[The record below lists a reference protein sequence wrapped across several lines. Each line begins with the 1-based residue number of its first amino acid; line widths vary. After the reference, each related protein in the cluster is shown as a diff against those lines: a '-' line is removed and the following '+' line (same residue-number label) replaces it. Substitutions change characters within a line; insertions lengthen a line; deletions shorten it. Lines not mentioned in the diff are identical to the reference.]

1 MILYKETI
9 LCQSKKVDTRNLSSR
24 EFNHTM
30 TKLISDVGE
39 LTASSKYTKE
49 ALDELRVDVKKSM
62 KLFSQ
67 SSTIQKTLYV
77 LRVTLKNLMI
87 GSRFWK
93 IRLVTS
99 QKGVFVKAAGYAGIL
114 FLGVILTKV
123 FNVIEEII
131 K

>member
-1 MILYKETI
+1 MPVE
-9 LCQSKKVDTRNLSSR
+9 KVDTHNLSSR

-49 ALDELRVDVKKSM
+49 ALDELRVDVKK
-62 KLFSQ
+62 LNE
-67 SSTIQKTLYV
+67 IV
-77 LRVTLKNLMI
+77 LTELNNSKDIVCIKGNIKELDDRVEVLENKAGNI
-87 GSRFWK
+87 AKS
-93 IRLVTS
+93 
-99 QKGVFVKAAGYAGIL
+99 VFVKAAGYAGVL

>member
-1 MILYKETI
+1 MPDE
-9 LCQSKKVDTRNLSSR
+9 KVDTHNLSSR

-49 ALDELRVDVKKSM
+49 TLNELKIDIKKLNEVVLTELTNSKDIVCIKGNIKELDDRVE
-62 KLFSQ
+62 
-67 SSTIQKTLYV
+67 V
-77 LRVTLKNLMI
+77 LENKAGNI
-87 GSRFWK
+87 A
-93 IRLVTS
+93 
-99 QKGVFVKAAGYAGIL
+99 KGVFVKAAGYAGIL

-123 FNVIEEII
+123 FSIIEEII

>member
-1 MILYKETI
+1 MPVE
-9 LCQSKKVDTRNLSSR
+9 KVDTRNLSSR

-49 ALDELRVDVKKSM
+49 ALDELRVDVKK
-62 KLFSQ
+62 
-67 SSTIQKTLYV
+67 INEIV
-77 LRVTLKNLMI
+77 LTELNNSKDIVCIKGNIKELDDRVEVLENKAGNI
-87 GSRFWK
+87 A
-93 IRLVTS
+93 
-99 QKGVFVKAAGYAGIL
+99 KGVFVKAAGYAGIL